1 MLLAVQVK
9 QSSCWQAVQLAS
21 YLIEQFIFHRFHS
34 VIHKNNVIGQF
45 LERVDSLDEE
55 YHKIKLQ
62 LVEKAHSTS
71 KDQESEQKELEDY
84 YKTVLFV
91 MEQSSADTAIAT
103 QGEYMTRRDE
113 EAKKV

>member
-1 MLLAVQVK
+1 MER
-9 QSSCWQAVQLAS
+9 
-21 YLIEQFIFHRFHS
+21 IE
-34 VIHKNNVIGQF
+34 
-45 LERVDSLDEE
+45 SLDEE
-55 YHKIKLQ
+55 YHQSKLQ

-71 KDQESEQKELEDY
+71 KNQESEQMELEDY
-84 YKTVLFV
+84 YKTVLYV